1 MENTNTT
8 RFNLGFRLL
17 ARVEGRRWLSRI
29 KRKTPNAAVPTGNHP
44 PPQTTTS
51 QSRLNRDT
59 ISDLPTKKDQTKM
72 IDDVAMFQSTSKEK
86 EPIKGTHNTQT
97 IVVTDDSEDDE
108 QQQQKGKNGKKEK
121 NKIEKVFKGRNHIRE
136 EIKDLGQRRNILEE
150 GCEIKRSRKSTDP
163 IIIDQSDDDEDE
175 PKKKHVKQGINEQK
189 RKNPMKQCSIET
201 QLRKDHRREVLLAR
215 LRARI
220 EKSEARLRTIMHV
233 EE

>member
-8 RFNLGFRLL
+8 RFSLGFRLL

-51 QSRLNRDT
+51 QSRLNSDT
-59 ISDLPTKKDQTKM
+59 TSDLPTNKDQTKM
-72 IDDVAMFQSTSKEK
+72 IDDVAMFQSTINEK

-108 QQQQKGKNGKKEK
+108 QQKGKNRKKVR
-121 NKIEKVFKGRNHIRE
+121 NIIEKVSKGRNHIRE

-150 GCEIKRSRKSTDP
+150 GCEIKRSRKSADP

-175 PKKKHVKQGINEQK
+175 PKKKHAKQVINEQK

-220 EKSEARLRTIMHV
+220 EKSEARLRTIMNV